1 MMLQWGAREAIP
13 VELRHCRAGWQ
24 GGTPRKR
31 KGGATLVFSGEDFTT
46 RLMNDMDPQL
56 LDLVKTKV
64 NSFIKWDL
72 VRFLRDNPNTTDT
85 AENIAKYI
93 GRNSSTVI
101 PEVRELVDSGIMEV
115 KMIEGK
121 AVYSLVPDPEVW
133 ELLDRFIKS
142 CEDRHFRVKVI
153 YHIVRGMR

>member
-1 MMLQWGAREAIP
+1 
-13 VELRHCRAGWQ
+13 
-24 GGTPRKR
+24 
-31 KGGATLVFSGEDFTT
+31 LVFSGEDFTT

-56 LDLVKTKV
+56 LDLVKGRV

-72 VRFLRDNPNTTDT
+72 VRFLRENPNTADT

-93 GRNSSTVI
+93 GRNAATVE
-101 PEVRELVDSGIMEV
+101 PELRELVESEIMEV
-115 KMIEGK
+115 RPVEGIS
-121 AVYSLVPDPEVW
+121 VYSLTTDTETK
-133 ELLDRFIKS
+133 ELLDRFIVA

>member
-1 MMLQWGAREAIP
+1 M
-13 VELRHCRAGWQ
+13 
-24 GGTPRKR
+24 
-31 KGGATLVFSGEDFTT
+31 VFSGEDFTT

-72 VRFLRDNPNTTDT
+72 VRFLRENPNTSDT
-85 AENIAKYI
+85 ADSIAKYI
-93 GRNSSTVI
+93 GRNAASI
-101 PEVRELVDSGIMEV
+101 EPELRDLVEARIMELRSV
-115 KMIEGK
+115 EGMS
-121 AVYSLVPDPEVW
+121 VYSLTTDAAMR
-133 ELLDRFIKS
+133 ELIDRFIAN

>member
-1 MMLQWGAREAIP
+1 
-13 VELRHCRAGWQ
+13 
-24 GGTPRKR
+24 
-31 KGGATLVFSGEDFTT
+31 
-46 RLMNDMDPQL
+46 MNDMDPQL

-72 VRFLRDNPNTTDT
+72 VRFLRENPNTADT

-93 GRNSSTVI
+93 GRNAVTVE
-101 PEVRELVDSGIMEV
+101 PELQELVDSQIMEV
-115 KMIEGK
+115 KSVEGLP
-121 AVYSLVPDPEVW
+121 VYSLT
-133 ELLDRFIKS
+133 LDATTRDLIDQFITA

>member
-1 MMLQWGAREAIP
+1 M
-13 VELRHCRAGWQ
+13 
-24 GGTPRKR
+24 
-31 KGGATLVFSGEDFTT
+31 VFSGEDFTT

-72 VRFLRDNPNTTDT
+72 VRFLRENPNTADT

-93 GRNSSTVI
+93 GRNAATI
-101 PEVRELVDSGIMEV
+101 EPELRDLVSAKVMELRSVEGLPVYFLTTDPATRE
-115 KMIEGK
+115 MI
-121 AVYSLVPDPEVW
+121 
-133 ELLDRFIKS
+133 DRFITA

>member
-1 MMLQWGAREAIP
+1 M
-13 VELRHCRAGWQ
+13 
-24 GGTPRKR
+24 
-31 KGGATLVFSGEDFTT
+31 VFSGEDFTT

-56 LDLVKTKV
+56 LDLVKGRV

-72 VRFLRDNPNTTDT
+72 VRFLRENPNTADT

-93 GRNSSTVI
+93 GRNAATVE
-101 PEVRELVDSGIMEV
+101 PELRELVESEIMEV
-115 KMIEGK
+115 RPVEGIS
-121 AVYSLVPDPEVW
+121 VYSLTTDTETK
-133 ELLDRFIKS
+133 ELLDRFIVA

>member
-1 MMLQWGAREAIP
+1 
-13 VELRHCRAGWQ
+13 
-24 GGTPRKR
+24 
-31 KGGATLVFSGEDFTT
+31 LVFSGEDFTT

-72 VRFLRDNPNTTDT
+72 VRFLRENPNTADT

-93 GRNSSTVI
+93 GRNAVTVE
-101 PEVRELVDSGIMEV
+101 PELRELADSQVMEV
-115 KMIEGK
+115 KSVEGLP
-121 AVYSLVPDPEVW
+121 VYSLTMDTDTR
-133 ELLDRFIKS
+133 ELIDEFITA

>member
-1 MMLQWGAREAIP
+1 
-13 VELRHCRAGWQ
+13 
-24 GGTPRKR
+24 
-31 KGGATLVFSGEDFTT
+31 
-46 RLMNDMDPQL
+46 MNDMDPQL

-72 VRFLRDNPNTTDT
+72 VRFLRENPNTADT

-93 GRNSSTVI
+93 GRNAATVE
-101 PEVRELVDSGIMEV
+101 PELRELVDSQIMEV
-115 KMIEGK
+115 KSLEGMP
-121 AVYSLVPDPEVW
+121 VYSLTQDANVR
-133 ELLDRFIKS
+133 ELIDRFITA

>member
-1 MMLQWGAREAIP
+1 
-13 VELRHCRAGWQ
+13 
-24 GGTPRKR
+24 
-31 KGGATLVFSGEDFTT
+31 
-46 RLMNDMDPQL
+46 MNDMDPQL

-72 VRFLRDNPNTTDT
+72 VRFLRENPNTADT

-93 GRNSSTVI
+93 GRNAATVE
-101 PEVRELVDSGIMEV
+101 PELRELVDSHIMEIKSV
-115 KMIEGK
+115 EGIP
-121 AVYSLVPDPEVW
+121 VYSLTVDSGTR
-133 ELLDRFIKS
+133 ELIDQFITA

>member
-1 MMLQWGAREAIP
+1 M
-13 VELRHCRAGWQ
+13 VS
-24 GGTPRKR
+24 
-31 KGGATLVFSGEDFTT
+31 SGEDFTT

-72 VRFLRDNPNTTDT
+72 VRFLRENPNTADT
-85 AENIAKYI
+85 ADSIAKYI
-93 GRNSSTVI
+93 GRNAATI
-101 PEVRELVDSGIMEV
+101 EPELRDLVNAQIMELRSVEGMPVYSLTTDPAVRELI
-115 KMIEGK
+115 
-121 AVYSLVPDPEVW
+121 
-133 ELLDRFIKS
+133 DRFIAA

>member
-1 MMLQWGAREAIP
+1 
-13 VELRHCRAGWQ
+13 
-24 GGTPRKR
+24 
-31 KGGATLVFSGEDFTT
+31 
-46 RLMNDMDPQL
+46 MNDMDPQL

-72 VRFLRDNPNTTDT
+72 VRFLRENPNTADT

-93 GRNSSTVI
+93 GRNAATVE
-101 PEVRELVDSGIMEV
+101 PELRELVESQIMEIKSV
-115 KMIEGK
+115 EGIP
-121 AVYSLVPDPEVW
+121 VYSLTADSGTR
-133 ELLDRFIKS
+133 ELIDQFITA

>member
-1 MMLQWGAREAIP
+1 
-13 VELRHCRAGWQ
+13 
-24 GGTPRKR
+24 
-31 KGGATLVFSGEDFTT
+31 LVFSGEDFTT

-56 LDLVKTKV
+56 LDLVKGKV

-72 VRFLRDNPNTTDT
+72 VRFLRENPNTADT

-93 GRNSSTVI
+93 GRNAATVE
-101 PEVRELVDSGIMEV
+101 PELRELVQSEIMEV
-115 KMIEGK
+115 RPVEGIS
-121 AVYSLVPDPEVW
+121 VFSLTTDAETK
-133 ELLDRFIKS
+133 ELLDRFIKA